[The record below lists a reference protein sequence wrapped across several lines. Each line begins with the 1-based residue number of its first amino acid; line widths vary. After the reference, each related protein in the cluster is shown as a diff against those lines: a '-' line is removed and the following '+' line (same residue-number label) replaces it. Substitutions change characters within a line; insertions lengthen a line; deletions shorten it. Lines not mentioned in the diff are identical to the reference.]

1 MRKFIIPG
9 LTVLLLN
16 IACENSN
23 GTTSAENQDLE
34 VKKEILL
41 KQIDSLQAEL
51 EQINRQLGLKNMVNI
66 PYIQADSVKTST
78 FTKYLE
84 FQGNVK
90 TDGNVTVV
98 PSFMG
103 EVKKIYVKVGQRV
116 RKGQPLMK
124 LDDAVL
130 RNQISEV
137 QTQYKLAKT
146 AYERQKK
153 LWEQKI
159 GSEMQFLQAKTKK
172 ESLARKLNTLYA
184 QLKKTVVKSPISGTV
199 DDLMIKEGEMATPQ
213 RPVARIVSLKDVY
226 MEADVSEKYLTKIKK
241 GTPAE
246 VIFPEINKNIFTKV
260 NYTGNFIH
268 PNNRT
273 YKIRVNIPNKE
284 KLFKPNLMGIIKIKV
299 LEVKDAVV
307 IPLSLLQE
315 DIEGNNFVF
324 VLEPTDEEDIF
335 SVKKKFV
342 KPGDIYKNRVWIKEG
357 LQPGEI
363 IPLTGARG
371 LTEGDLVKIT
381 RQE

>member
-199 DDLMIKEGEMATPQ
+199 DDLIIKEGEMATPQ

-324 VLEPTDEEDIF
+324 VLEPTEEEGVF
-335 SVKKKFV
+335 TVKKKFV
-342 KPGDIYKNRVWIKEG
+342 NPGDIYKTQVWIKEG

-363 IPLTGARG
+363 IPFIGARG

-381 RQE
+381 QQE

>member
-84 FQGNVK
+84 FQGSVK

>member
-199 DDLMIKEGEMATPQ
+199 DDLMIKEGEMAAPQ
-213 RPVARIVSLKDVY
+213 RPAARIVTLKDVY

-246 VIFPEINKNIFTKV
+246 VIFPEINKNIFTRV

-324 VLEPTDEEDIF
+324 VLEPTDKEDIF

-371 LTEGDLVKIT
+371 LTEGDLVKKT